1 MNELP
6 VQAVLP
12 ALDQQLAMHP
22 CVVLQAPPG
31 AGKTTLVPLALLD
44 SDWLAGKKII
54 LLEPRRLAARAAA
67 ERLARLLGEP
77 VGQTVG
83 YRIRLETRVSAATRI
98 EVVTEGI
105 LQRLLQAD
113 PELPG
118 VGLVIFDEFHER
130 SLDADLGLALCLQT
144 QQYLRDEQDP
154 LKLLVMSATL
164 DAAAVSRLLDD
175 APLVSSEG
183 RQYPVQIHHGSAL
196 VPGQPIEPVL
206 EQSVLQAL
214 ATDSGSLLVF
224 LPGAAEIRRLQSRL
238 ETALADAPDVD
249 VTPLYGDLDFAAQRA
264 AISPAP
270 PGRRKVVLATPIAET
285 SLTIDGV
292 RVVIDSGLCREPAQ
306 AGVDHH
312 PHPVD
317 RSEEHTSELQSRPHL
332 VCRLL
337 LEKKKNTN
345 NTLLRHRQ

>member
-12 ALDQQLAMHP
+12 ALDQQLATHP

-67 ERLARLLGEP
+67 ERLAQLLGEP

-105 LQRLLQAD
+105 LQRLLLAD

-183 RQYPVQIHHGSAL
+183 RQYRCRSTTAVRWPRGSPSSRCWSNWYCRRWPRTAA
-196 VPGQPIEPVL
+196 VCWCFSRAPQR
-206 EQSVLQAL
+206 
-214 ATDSGSLLVF
+214 SGDCN
-224 LPGAAEIRRLQSRL
+224 PAWKPPWPMRRMWM
-238 ETALADAPDVD
+238 
-249 VTPLYGDLDFAAQRA
+249 
-264 AISPAP
+264 
-270 PGRRKVVLATPIAET
+270 
-285 SLTIDGV
+285 
-292 RVVIDSGLCREPAQ
+292 
-306 AGVDHH
+306 
-312 PHPVD
+312 
-317 RSEEHTSELQSRPHL
+317 
-332 VCRLL
+332 
-337 LEKKKNTN
+337 
-345 NTLLRHRQ
+345 